1 MTSTPWIVLSVV
13 ILALLAYWEMWICE
27 GTHLGQRFVV
37 WLYDLAATRYEDIK
51 QFNTLWERQFLAE
64 PVKQVLGKLPDGLV
78 LDVGAGTGRLAR
90 GLLQLP
96 EVHATVVCL
105 EPSARMALL
114 GVGRTPN
121 DSAPWLRSWAV
132 PLPFAEET
140 FDLVSS
146 LEILEFTPRPMQTLE
161 ELVRVL
167 RPGGWLLVTNRVG
180 WEAPLI
186 LGKTYRRQRFPEIL
200 KGLDLVDVEDFR
212 WQKTYDLI
220 WARKPHPEETGLPH
234 SDRQSAV

>member
-1 MTSTPWIVLSVV
+1 MTPALWITLGVF
-13 ILALLAYWEMWICE
+13 LAGLAYWELWICE

-64 PVKQVLGKLPDGLV
+64 PVRQVLGQLPDGLV

-90 GLLQLP
+90 SLLQLP
-96 EVHATVVCL
+96 EVNATVICL
-105 EPSARMALL
+105 EPSARMTAL
-114 GVGRTPN
+114 GVTRTP
-121 DSAPWLRSWAV
+121 DVRAPWLRAWSV
-132 PLPFAEET
+132 PLPFASDT
-140 FDLVSS
+140 FDLVAS
-146 LEILEFTPRPMQTLE
+146 LEILEFTPRPKKTLQ
-161 ELVRVL
+161 ELIRVL

-186 LGKTYRRQRFPEIL
+186 LGKTYPRQVFPGFL
-200 KGLDLVDVEDFR
+200 RGLGLVEVEDFR

-220 WARKPHPEETGLPH
+220 WARKPYPEEAT
-234 SDRQSAV
+234 QSGSKTETTV

>member
-1 MTSTPWIVLSVV
+1 
-13 ILALLAYWEMWICE
+13 LAYWELWICE

-37 WLYDLAATRYEDIK
+37 WLYDLVAARYEDIK
-51 QFNTLWERQFLAE
+51 QFDTLWERRFLAE
-64 PVKQVLGKLPDGLV
+64 PVQQVLGQLPDGLV

-96 EVHATVVCL
+96 QVHATVICL
-105 EPSARMALL
+105 EPSARMAAL
-114 GVGRTPN
+114 GARRTP
-121 DSAPWLRSWAV
+121 DGRAPWLRSWAT
-132 PLPFAEET
+132 PLPFPDEI

-146 LEILEFTPRPMQTLE
+146 LEILEFTPHPMKTLAE
-161 ELVRVL
+161 FVRVL

-186 LGKTYRRQRFPEIL
+186 LGKTFRRQIFPSVIR
-200 KGLDLVDVEDFR
+200 GLGMTDVEDFR

-220 WARKPHPEETGLPH
+220 WARKPYPEETHLN
-234 SDRQSAV
+234 SSSQ

>member
-1 MTSTPWIVLSVV
+1 MTPTLWITAGV
-13 ILALLAYWEMWICE
+13 IFLGILAYWELWICE

-37 WLYDLAATRYEDIK
+37 WLYDLAAPRYEDIK

-64 PVKQVLGKLPDGLV
+64 PIKQVLGRLPDGLV

-96 EVHATVVCL
+96 DLQARVICL
-105 EPSARMALL
+105 EPSACMSAL
-114 GVGRTPN
+114 GRGRTPG
-121 DSAPWLRSWAV
+121 DRAPWLRAWSV
-132 PLPFAEET
+132 PLPFADDS
-140 FDLVSS
+140 FDLVAS
-146 LEILEFTPRPMQTLE
+146 LEILEFTPSPSRTLA

-186 LGKTYRRQRFPEIL
+186 LGKTYPRVQFPAVLLRQ
-200 KGLDLVDVEDFR
+200 GLVEVEDFR

-220 WARKPHPEETGLPH
+220 WARKPYPE
-234 SDRQSAV
+234 